1 MNFKSY
7 EVEKNIRTL
16 DNKISLFYGQNLG
29 LKNDLKKKIKITFPK
44 ATIYNYEQE
53 GIIKNKDN
61 FVNEVFNGSLFN
73 EEKIYFLE
81 NTTDKILSLV
91 QELEEKIEKQRIY
104 LFAEILDKKSKIRNY
119 FEKSKKLA
127 IIPCYEDTEINL
139 KTIISEKLKGFEG
152 LSYDALKTILD
163 NSNLD
168 RIRLNNE
175 ITKIQSFFINKKIN
189 TIELSKLLN
198 PNENDNFNLLKDAAI
213 SGETKKTS
221 KLLSE
226 TLLEEDKIM
235 FYLAVINQRIQK
247 INEILSIKNLPIEET
262 INSMKPPIFWKDK
275 PRIIAQTKKW
285 NYRKI
290 KNALARTFELEVRT
304 KTSSLINKKIL
315 LKKLFIDI
323 CELANA

>member
-44 ATIYNYEQE
+44 ATIYNYDQE

-91 QELEEKIEKQRIY
+91 QELEEKIEKQKIY

-139 KTIISEKLKGFEG
+139 KAIISEKLKGFEG

-235 FYLAVINQRIQK
+235 LYLAVINQRIQK

-275 PRIIAQTKKW
+275 PRILAQTKKW

-290 KNALARTFELEVRT
+290 KNALATTFELEVRT

>member
-44 ATIYNYEQE
+44 ATIYNYDQE

-91 QELEEKIEKQRIY
+91 QELEEKIEKQKIY

-139 KTIISEKLKGFEG
+139 KAIISEKLKGFEG

-175 ITKIQSFFINKKIN
+175 ITKIQSF
-189 TIELSKLLN
+189 L
-198 PNENDNFNLLKDAAI
+198 
-213 SGETKKTS
+213 
-221 KLLSE
+221 
-226 TLLEEDKIM
+226 
-235 FYLAVINQRIQK
+235 
-247 INEILSIKNLPIEET
+247 
-262 INSMKPPIFWKDK
+262 
-275 PRIIAQTKKW
+275 
-285 NYRKI
+285 
-290 KNALARTFELEVRT
+290 
-304 KTSSLINKKIL
+304 
-315 LKKLFIDI
+315 
-323 CELANA
+323 

>member
-1 MNFKSY
+1 M
-7 EVEKNIRTL
+7 
-16 DNKISLFYGQNLG
+16 
-29 LKNDLKKKIKITFPK
+29 
-44 ATIYNYEQE
+44 
-53 GIIKNKDN
+53 
-61 FVNEVFNGSLFN
+61 
-73 EEKIYFLE
+73 
-81 NTTDKILSLV
+81 
-91 QELEEKIEKQRIY
+91 
-104 LFAEILDKKSKIRNY
+104 
-119 FEKSKKLA
+119 
-127 IIPCYEDTEINL
+127 
-139 KTIISEKLKGFEG
+139 
-152 LSYDALKTILD
+152 
-163 NSNLD
+163 
-168 RIRLNNE
+168 
-175 ITKIQSFFINKKIN
+175 
-189 TIELSKLLN
+189 LN

-235 FYLAVINQRIQK
+235 LYLAVINQRIQK

-275 PRIIAQTKKW
+275 PRILAQTKKW

-290 KNALARTFELEVRT
+290 KNALARTFELEVKT